1 MIFPKRMEEV
11 INYVLN
17 KKRECKEKL
26 KSIETHLCP
35 QFYKS
40 VEWQLKSRYDS
51 RYSLFVLAGNDTTAI
66 IKYMNCKYYVEYDY
80 TTQRYKVDY
89 FRL

>member
-1 MIFPKRMEEV
+1 MVFPQRIEDIFNEV
-11 INYVLN
+11 LR
-17 KKRECKEKL
+17 KKIECKEKI
-26 KSIETHLCP
+26 KGIEIHLCP
-35 QFYKS
+35 NFYKS
-40 VEWQLKSRYDS
+40 VEWHLKSRYDS

-66 IKYMNCKYYVEYDY
+66 IKYMNFKYYVEYDY

>member
-1 MIFPKRMEEV
+1 MIFPKRIEDIFNEV
-11 INYVLN
+11 LR
-17 KKRECKEKL
+17 KKIECKEKI
-26 KSIETHLCP
+26 KGIEIHLCP
-35 QFYKS
+35 NFYKS

-66 IKYMNCKYYVEYDY
+66 IKYMNFKYYVEYDY